1 MVSLLLDMSPCSMWV
16 LLNPR
21 LLIKRSPLSATP
33 AAPARPMVRN
43 EGAKACVPPTAQQLL
58 HTLLGGQAY
67 VNLRP
72 IDVLS
77 FRLVDEFTLFHDEKA
92 IGDLHCET
100 QYLLGHDQRLT
111 PAAAP
116 RDRKSTRL

>member
-1 MVSLLLDMSPCSMWV
+1 
-16 LLNPR
+16 
-21 LLIKRSPLSATP
+21 
-33 AAPARPMVRN
+33 
-43 EGAKACVPPTAQQLL
+43 
-58 HTLLGGQAY
+58 

-116 RDRKSTRL
+116 GALPVALRAPSSAPSATPSSFTSDIGNRFFGQRRFTPKSCPINRRRYIDRKMQTRARMKSSRHT

>member
-1 MVSLLLDMSPCSMWV
+1 
-16 LLNPR
+16 
-21 LLIKRSPLSATP
+21 
-33 AAPARPMVRN
+33 
-43 EGAKACVPPTAQQLL
+43 
-58 HTLLGGQAY
+58 

-116 RDRKSTRL
+116 SSFTSDIGNRFFGQRRFTPKSCPINRRRYIDRKMQTRARMKSSRHT